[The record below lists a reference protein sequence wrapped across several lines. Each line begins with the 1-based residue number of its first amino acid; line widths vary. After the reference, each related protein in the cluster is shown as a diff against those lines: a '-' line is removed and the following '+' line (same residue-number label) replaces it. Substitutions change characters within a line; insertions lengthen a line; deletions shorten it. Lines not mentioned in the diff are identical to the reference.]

1 MSKSDE
7 MAVSAEFDDDIID
20 PEGLDL
26 FKLTMMVITASIC
39 GGIFSL
45 AGDMA
50 AGGANTA
57 AVILSW
63 LICFIGVFSL
73 MLAFKGLSQL
83 RPDLTGGIYAYA
95 AAGFGDYIGFN
106 SAWGYWISACLSN
119 VSFALMLFSAL
130 GYFFPDLFGAGNN
143 LASVV
148 CASIFLWL
156 LTFLVSRGVKE
167 AAGINTIV
175 TIAKLVPLALFV
187 LSILLLGK
195 FNFDIFCDNFWGEP
209 GGPSFG
215 TQVVST
221 MVALVWV
228 FTGIEG
234 SVVISGRAKYVKDVG
249 RSSAIGFAV
258 VFVLYLFI
266 SLLSLGV
273 MPRAEMAE
281 LATPSMAG
289 ILEYAIG
296 KPGAVIVNL
305 GVILSLV
312 GALLGYVIIASETP
326 FEAARQGVFPQAF
339 AKTNKF
345 GAPIVTILVSSS
357 IMQVFLLLA
366 VYASST
372 YQFFYTCAVSTILIP
387 YVCSAAY
394 FMVVSWRAEGFDTAK
409 YAPNLA
415 SSRFWGTVSFIYTL
429 FLVWSCGFQGVMV
442 TTVLFAPGLVVY
454 LYGEKERN
462 KPLLP
467 NKADKFIAAVVVILA
482 VLSLVLHFTGIMP
495 II

>member
-1 MSKSDE
+1 MSE
-7 MAVSAEFDDDIID
+7 PTNMADPAKFEDDIID
-20 PEGLDL
+20 PDGLDL

-50 AGGANTA
+50 AGGANSA

-130 GYFFPDLFGAGNN
+130 GYFFPVFGAGNN
-143 LASVV
+143 FISVV

-175 TIAKLVPLALFV
+175 TLAKLVPLAMFV
-187 LSILLLGK
+187 LSIVLLGK
-195 FNFDIFCDNFWGEP
+195 FDFSIFCENFWGEP
-209 GGPSFG
+209 NGPSFG

-221 MVALVWV
+221 MIALVWV

-249 RSSAIGFAV
+249 RSSAIGFSV

-266 SLLSLGV
+266 SLLSLGI

-289 ILEYAIG
+289 ILEHAIG
-296 KPGAVIVNL
+296 TPGAVIVNL

-326 FEAARQGVFPQAF
+326 FEAARQGVFPEAF

-345 GAPIVTILVSSS
+345 GAPIVTILVSST
-357 IMQVFLLLA
+357 IMQIFLILA

-372 YQFFYTCAVSTILIP
+372 YQFFYTCAVSTILVP

-409 YAPNLA
+409 YAPNLK
-415 SSRFWGTVSFIYTL
+415 SSRFWGTISFIYTL

-442 TTVLFAPGLVVY
+442 TTILFAPAIVVY
-454 LYGEKERN
+454 IMGEKERG
-462 KPLLP
+462 KPILP
-467 NKADKFIAAVVVILA
+467 GKADKIIAAAIIVIA
-482 VLSLVLHFTGIMP
+482 VISLVLHFTGIMP